1 MQRVIRYFQNDLA
14 MFRDYYQNGQEQI
27 DNTNFYALR
36 RTSLITTLLLAMALV
51 LMFSTDQHWELSAP
65 CAVVLMI
72 HLFLCVALHARAQW
86 IREKPGMIRT
96 LSLVFLLSMLAL
108 AAYLSSYGMQD
119 LPGLFFAPFTIVLT
133 MIFILPAWQSYS
145 SLIVATAYFTWM
157 SMTVKDSSNFQLDLT
172 IAATT
177 LLLGMIGITELYS
190 VRLKEYRLRCELMR
204 RSSVASA

>member
-86 IREKPGMIRT
+86 IREKPGMLCLRSKSPDDIVT
-96 LSLVFLLSMLAL
+96 FFLV
-108 AAYLSSYGMQD
+108 
-119 LPGLFFAPFTIVLT
+119 P
-133 MIFILPAWQSYS
+133 
-145 SLIVATAYFTWM
+145 
-157 SMTVKDSSNFQLDLT
+157 VKRGT
-172 IAATT
+172 GWTK
-177 LLLGMIGITELYS
+177 LYWN
-190 VRLKEYRLRCELMR
+190 
-204 RSSVASA
+204 